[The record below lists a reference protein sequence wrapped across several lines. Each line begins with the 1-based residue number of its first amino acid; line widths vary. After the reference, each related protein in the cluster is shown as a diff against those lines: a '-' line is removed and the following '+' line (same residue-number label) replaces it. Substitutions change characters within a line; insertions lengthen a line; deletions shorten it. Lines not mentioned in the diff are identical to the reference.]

1 MFRYKIKI
9 LAPRKGKIEVEE
21 YDKRFIKLE
30 KHEQKLKKHKEDLMK
45 IIKKEVHKDT
55 NQDEENKIDYLK
67 EFDIYNVD
75 TNKIFSSPLNVDNE
89 KKMYLLKKI

>member
-45 IIKKEVHKDT
+45 IIKKYLD
-55 NQDEENKIDYLK
+55 NLENKFNTLK
-67 EFDIYNVD
+67 EEYE
-75 TNKIFSSPLNVDNE
+75 KIIIRN
-89 KKMYLLKKI
+89 